1 MALPEFNEAGDLP
14 PGVYIAS
21 LNDVLERFGRSNLAR
36 RIVGKR
42 LQRIHEL
49 ARSTGHL
56 ARFAVYGSFVTDKPE
71 PNDVDVVLIMDESFD
86 VSQLGNPERL
96 LFSHDLADAEFGASI
111 FWACRPVAFGG
122 EQSMIDFWQSKR
134 DLSLRGII
142 EIRGE
147 S

>member
-1 MALPEFNEAGDLP
+1 M
-14 PGVYIAS
+14 
-21 LNDVLERFGRSNLAR
+21 
-36 RIVGKR
+36 
-42 LQRIHEL
+42 
-49 ARSTGHL
+49 
-56 ARFAVYGSFVTDKPE
+56 TDKPE

-96 LFSHDLADAEFGASI
+96 LFSHDLEDAEFGASI

-122 EQSMIDFWQSKR
+122 EQSMIEFWQSKR